1 MKQNY
6 MILLFV
12 MVMFSLLFFF
22 YSGKIVNGKIEK
34 TKKYDIAIKKQQQK
48 LNSAKVLNEQLKDVS
63 KVILNSITKKKKF
76 SSDEINNFV
85 KKLGDL
91 ADKYKI
97 PVYNQVPT
105 KISNNKNVVE
115 QGYSM
120 ELVCTYVQLG
130 QFLSELESLD
140 NISTIKTL
148 QVNPIKEDKKQENTK
163 NETKYRVN
171 LELSVFKVVKE
182 S

>member
-1 MKQNY
+1 
-6 MILLFV
+6 
-12 MVMFSLLFFF
+12 
-22 YSGKIVNGKIEK
+22 
-34 TKKYDIAIKKQQQK
+34 
-48 LNSAKVLNEQLKDVS
+48 
-63 KVILNSITKKKKF
+63 
-76 SSDEINNFV
+76 
-85 KKLGDL
+85 
-91 ADKYKI
+91 
-97 PVYNQVPT
+97 
-105 KISNNKNVVE
+105 
-115 QGYSM
+115 M

-148 QVNPIKEDKKQENTK
+148 QVNPIKEDKKQQNTK